1 LAYYTIARLIMA
13 ARTYDNEKALPSN
26 EVTDAGWHDGASS
39 VDTITALVAEG
50 EYRLL
55 EVI

>member
-1 LAYYTIARLIMA
+1 LAYYTIVRLIMA
-13 ARTYDNEKALPSN
+13 AHTYDNEKALPSN

-50 EYRLL
+50 EY
-55 EVI
+55 